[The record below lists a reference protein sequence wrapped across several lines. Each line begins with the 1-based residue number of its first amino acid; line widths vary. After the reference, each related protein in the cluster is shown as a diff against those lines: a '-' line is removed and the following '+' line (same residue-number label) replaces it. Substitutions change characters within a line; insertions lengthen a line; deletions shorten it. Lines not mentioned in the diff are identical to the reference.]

1 MKRLLNKSLPTEIK
15 TIVTYQSERLVTK
28 FKLKGKTKFYPH
40 NNLVFTVSVQ
50 MTHVLKIAFAKQI
63 KELRKELLTTA
74 NVTKICIC

>member
-28 FKLKGKTKFYPH
+28 FKLKGKTKLF
-40 NNLVFTVSVQ
+40 FTVSVQ